1 MSELIMTGL
10 TFRGHPVCFFED
22 TGGPTLPSDMD
33 FIYLAKN
40 FDGTKV
46 VNAAPN
52 STFGDY
58 LAYGTITSNG
68 SGASCYLSNGSS
80 RDNYLYKVLTTAEL
94 NNIMANATSSSA
106 YTFFFRMMTDST
118 AVGGMMSTRAYGV
131 PGYSGDHYNYM
142 VRCENN
148 QIQFHGNGGVNLGSD
163 FMLNVDRVYKLVVA
177 YNMAY
182 AYNLDTSASYTVD
195 YLTTRNMSKYMT
207 TFWAGYQN
215 EATLARFYGFA
226 GIPRQTTAAEDEAIK
241 NCLMNQSA

>member
-10 TFRGHPVCFFED
+10 TFRGHPVCFFEN

-33 FIYLAKN
+33 FVYLAKN

-148 QIQFHGNGGVNLGSD
+148 QIQFHANGGVDLGSD

-177 YNMAY
+177 YDKAY
-182 AYNLDTSASYTVD
+182 TYNLDTSASYTID
-195 YLTTRNMSKYMT
+195 YITSRNMSKYMT

-226 GIPRQTTAAEDEAIK
+226 GIPRATTAAEDEAIK